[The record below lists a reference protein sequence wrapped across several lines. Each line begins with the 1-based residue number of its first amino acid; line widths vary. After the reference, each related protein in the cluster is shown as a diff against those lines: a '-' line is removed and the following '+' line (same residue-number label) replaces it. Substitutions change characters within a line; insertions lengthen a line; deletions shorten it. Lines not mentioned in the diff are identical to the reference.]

1 MAGNIIFKIVK
12 AGLVLS
18 TTDMGKIL
26 NVPPDIIQKKDL
38 SAENMIKIDALE
50 AARNKASGIAL
61 NDHTQG
67 NILDECMFEYDDTHE
82 KDVLV
87 TCNLSEN
94 VNYKGGKLRFKSKKS
109 KKTKKRKTIKKKRK
123 QTKKRK
129 TLKKKRKTRRK

>member
-18 TTDMGKIL
+18 TTNMGKI
-26 NVPPDIIQKKDL
+26 PDVSRDTHQPDL
-38 SAENMIKIDALE
+38 FVEDMIKTDALE

-61 NDHTQG
+61 NDPTQG
-67 NILDECMFEYDDTHE
+67 NIIDKCMFEYDNTHE

-87 TCNLSEN
+87 TCRLPHD